1 MDKIFSGSDSES
13 RVPCE
18 LKMSE
23 VTEDEPEEESS
34 VSTRCITVRSERI
47 CAFVRFCSSAIL
59 RGGTSLTSY
68 QIFVVSPAIWKIA

>member
-59 RGGTSLTSY
+59 REEPVSLLTRYS
-68 QIFVVSPAIWKIA
+68 